1 MCALDADR
9 LSYIVSSPT
18 ANYERGVCVCATAI
32 ILGVLCD
39 KYLKVQFQIIRDR
52 A

>member
-1 MCALDADR
+1 
-9 LSYIVSSPT
+9 
-18 ANYERGVCVCATAI
+18 VCLCATAI
-32 ILGVLCD
+32 ILGLLCD